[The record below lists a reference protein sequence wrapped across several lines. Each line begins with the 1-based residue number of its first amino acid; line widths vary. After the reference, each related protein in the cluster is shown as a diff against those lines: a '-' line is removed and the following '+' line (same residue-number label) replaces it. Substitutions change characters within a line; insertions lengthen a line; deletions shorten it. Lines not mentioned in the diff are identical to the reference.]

1 MQNSKL
7 EALKRKWK
15 RCAKTIPYN
24 NQGTNIE
31 NATKIGTL
39 ENITVMKELIEIR
52 RLAEKLLQ

>member
-52 RLAEKLLQ
+52 RLGR